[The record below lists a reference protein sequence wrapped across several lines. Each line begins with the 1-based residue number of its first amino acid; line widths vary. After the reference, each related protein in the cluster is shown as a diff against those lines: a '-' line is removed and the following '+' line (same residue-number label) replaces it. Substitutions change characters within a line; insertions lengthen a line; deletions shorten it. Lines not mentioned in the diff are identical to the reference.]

1 MTNLRQRLQIA
12 MDPQGIF
19 NAVVWGNPRPMT
31 AALRE
36 VRKTLGGGDGVKPSD
51 DILQA
56 SMRSF
61 ASTQEVASFTA
72 LKYVCYGVTLP
83 VGENHWRLIDRPG
96 LFDKLLGLVEQRS
109 SQLKQFRRCYQGLLT
124 GYFGF
129 DKHAQPNEV
138 ALPTWHKLR
147 AFLDER
153 LQPLLQDASRR
164 PELPDW
170 LRALSAHQNL
180 LSEDPCTRYARE
192 LQLGRVE
199 ELKAL
204 CADLGI
210 SATSWVWGE
219 ALMAY
224 VGAVCESSDAEFCRN
239 LPAVLKLVNG
249 ETEMRLAQI
258 LCTRAV
264 ALVVSRYARCD
275 TRPEHPELRDASVHW
290 IGNPW
295 VNRTAWDA
303 QVKDEPARQLIEGWL
318 KRRLI
323 KDFFELLA
331 HDGSADLRR
340 LNYWLKWEPQI
351 TDMWFVLG
359 EKALRNKT
367 DRFTKLR
374 KLMEGRDRIL
384 DGSTD
389 DNNAFVMRIGP
400 LLVIEFGVTN
410 NACFAFAAAD
420 FNTSLTRRHLGVY
433 ELKQKSG
440 ALKLSHMSGWES
452 RFDYELRRML
462 QSVPSGKGELK
473 AVPAP
478 KQRADV
484 TLQAHL
490 PSAATRAV
498 GRTASHASTPASLG
512 THPVHPLE
520 RPTSELSEPT
530 PPAYF
535 SQGDTKSAQPA
546 WPWPSRE
553 KTPTQ
558 QADTQPVPPSQKRRL
573 ESMQA
578 NHRPPEQSI
587 GAPGRSFSQ
596 AEFDLVR
603 SMCTHKGFELEDN
616 RSKKGALWVLMPDRK
631 RGPGLASLLDS
642 MGFRYT
648 EGKGFLD

>member
-1 MTNLRQRLQIA
+1 
-12 MDPQGIF
+12 
-19 NAVVWGNPRPMT
+19 
-31 AALRE
+31 
-36 VRKTLGGGDGVKPSD
+36 
-51 DILQA
+51 
-56 SMRSF
+56 
-61 ASTQEVASFTA
+61 
-72 LKYVCYGVTLP
+72 
-83 VGENHWRLIDRPG
+83 
-96 LFDKLLGLVEQRS
+96 
-109 SQLKQFRRCYQGLLT
+109 
-124 GYFGF
+124 
-129 DKHAQPNEV
+129 
-138 ALPTWHKLR
+138 
-147 AFLDER
+147 
-153 LQPLLQDASRR
+153 
-164 PELPDW
+164 
-170 LRALSAHQNL
+170 
-180 LSEDPCTRYARE
+180 
-192 LQLGRVE
+192 
-199 ELKAL
+199 
-204 CADLGI
+204 
-210 SATSWVWGE
+210 
-219 ALMAY
+219 
-224 VGAVCESSDAEFCRN
+224 
-239 LPAVLKLVNG
+239 
-249 ETEMRLAQI
+249 
-258 LCTRAV
+258 
-264 ALVVSRYARCD
+264 
-275 TRPEHPELRDASVHW
+275 
-290 IGNPW
+290 
-295 VNRTAWDA
+295 
-303 QVKDEPARQLIEGWL
+303 
-318 KRRLI
+318 LI

-648 EGKGFLD
+648 EGKGFWLKNEG